1 MAGKRGFQPF
11 SSLIRQPRSVVLMRP
26 GHREVFEMVTKRT
39 TLDGGASEEPGDR
52 QHTKPRRRLQP
63 FALVAAIVVA
73 APAGA
78 VSCSSGEG
86 AAPPSS
92 GEGAAPPVEQ
102 PIGPSVRLY
111 AVHDETGTQDLLMEL
126 PLSGEGSE
134 DMAVSRTNGRI
145 AYVANVD
152 GHNQIFVANT
162 RGGDRRQ
169 LTQDASGAES
179 PAWSPDGSQ
188 IAYRGVAPDGSSEV
202 YVIDVEGA
210 APPTRITREPTD
222 VGDGLA
228 WSPDGTVIFYQS
240 ERDDGQAV
248 IRSIDVV
255 SGRTT
260 TIVQDAG
267 YPTVS
272 PDGTRIAFNTWSSAR
287 VTLADIDGSARR
299 IISPGEAALAK
310 WSPDGQRI
318 AWLQGDGHTYVYDVA
333 SAETRRVAAGEVV
346 DWIDDQT
353 LLVLVE

>member
-1 MAGKRGFQPF
+1 MD
-11 SSLIRQPRSVVLMRP
+11 
-26 GHREVFEMVTKRT
+26 TKRT

-52 QHTKPRRRLQP
+52 QRTSPRRRLQP
-63 FALVAAIVVA
+63 FALVAALVVA
-73 APAGA
+73 AAAGA
-78 VSCSSGEG
+78 VSCSSGEQ

-92 GEGAAPPVEQ
+92 GEGAAPPVE
-102 PIGPSVRLY
+102 PPSGPSVRLY
-111 AVHDETGTQDLLMEL
+111 AVDVETGTPDLLMEL
-126 PLSGEGSE
+126 PSTGEGSE

-162 RGGDRRQ
+162 HGGDRRQ
-169 LTQDASGAES
+169 LTQDVPGAES

-188 IAYRGVAPDGSSEV
+188 IAYLGVAPDGSSEV

-210 APPTRITREPTD
+210 APPARITSERTD

-240 ERDDGQAV
+240 DPDGQAV

-255 SGRTT
+255 SERTT

-267 YPTVS
+267 YPAVS